1 MESPIKKTLKDKVYD
16 HLFSDI
22 INGVYPAD
30 ATLSEKLLMEKY
42 SVSRAPIREALQQ
55 LTIQNFLRSIP
66 RQGYKIVQP
75 DDNVM
80 SELETY
86 RALLEPAFLR
96 QYGSRITGTVIDE
109 LRASYT
115 AASELPPNA
124 YRERWQYNCHFHLNL
139 FSISKN
145 NYAYESL
152 KNALYVQ
159 TIFYVRTRFSSSAS
173 LHAAII
179 DYLENDN
186 IDMAAKIL
194 EADIAQLQSP

>member
-1 MESPIKKTLKDKVYD
+1 
-16 HLFSDI
+16 LFSDI

-66 RQGYKIVQP
+66 RQGYKIIQP
-75 DDNVM
+75 DDKVM
-80 SELETY
+80 SQLEAY

-96 QYGSRITGTVIDE
+96 QYGGRITRTVIDE
-109 LRASYT
+109 LRTSYI
-115 AASELPPNA
+115 AANELPPNA
-124 YRERWQYNCHFHLNL
+124 YRERWQYNCRFHLNL
-139 FSISKN
+139 FAVSKN
-145 NYAYESL
+145 RYAYESL

-194 EADIAQLQSP
+194 EADIAQLQAP